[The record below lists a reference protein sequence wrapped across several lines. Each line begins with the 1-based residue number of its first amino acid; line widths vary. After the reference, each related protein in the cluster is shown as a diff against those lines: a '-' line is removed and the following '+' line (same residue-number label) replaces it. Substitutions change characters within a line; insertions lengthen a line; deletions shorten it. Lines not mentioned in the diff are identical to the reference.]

1 MTPAMDT
8 DDLALA
14 HTTAKLGSTGTDPQ
28 VTKKNLREE
37 KRFEIHTL
45 ENSFRMSNAGAGF
58 KEKR

>member
-1 MTPAMDT
+1 MDT

-28 VTKKNLREE
+28 VTKKNL
-37 KRFEIHTL
+37 